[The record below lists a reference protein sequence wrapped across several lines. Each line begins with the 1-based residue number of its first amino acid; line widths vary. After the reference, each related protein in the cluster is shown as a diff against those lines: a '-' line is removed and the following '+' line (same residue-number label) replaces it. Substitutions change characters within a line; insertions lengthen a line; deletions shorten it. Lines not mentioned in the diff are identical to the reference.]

1 MNVVRYDVLELV
13 HRTSTHAML
22 DIARCCNILIQ
33 HRRLRHLSNC
43 IDCTTTASIF
53 NDTILRAT
61 ANDDADNNRIAT
73 TTTSIATAAAN
84 VEICDDGDDD
94 DDGTECRNFATF
106 GKRGTMCFICFGES
120 YGFMNS
126 ETDFVQIEIGDVVM
140 MMVVAMMTNEHLD
153 IAWRTR
159 E

>member
-1 MNVVRYDVLELV
+1 
-13 HRTSTHAML
+13 ML

-33 HRRLRHLSNC
+33 YHRLRHLSNC
-43 IDCTTTASIF
+43 IDCTTTASIS

-61 ANDDADNNRIAT
+61 ADDDAHNNHIAT
-73 TTTSIATAAAN
+73 TITTTSIATAAAN
-84 VEICDDGDDD
+84 VKICDDGDDD

-106 GKRGTMCFICFGES
+106 GKRGTTCFICFGES

-126 ETDFVQIEIGDVVM
+126 ETDFVQIEIGDVGM
-140 MMVVAMMTNEHLD
+140 MMVIVMMTNEHLD